1 MKRAKNRKAKMKK
14 KMKRDKTYKTK
25 IKKTTLYGEEL
36 IIANASFFYNFDQ
49 ITIQIIQIQCTFK
62 YIRT

>member
-25 IKKTTLYGEEL
+25 IKKITLYGEKL
-36 IIANASFFYNFDQ
+36 ITENASFFYNFD
-49 ITIQIIQIQCTFK
+49 
-62 YIRT
+62 

>member
-36 IIANASFFYNFDQ
+36 IIANASFFYNFD
-49 ITIQIIQIQCTFK
+49 
-62 YIRT
+62 